1 MRIRAVIADDEPLS
15 REKLKE
21 CLQAEPDIDIVASCS
36 DGRQVVDAVER
47 LQPDAIFLDIQMPRL
62 DAFQA
67 LAELPEA
74 RIPKIVFVSAYDE
87 FALRAFESAAV
98 DYLLK
103 PYTPQR
109 FQKAVQRLRTII
121 ANERTGALRDR
132 MRSMLR
138 ELESEPAAPRIER
151 LIIKAKG
158 KIAFIYVDEIA
169 WIAAEGNYISVHTGK
184 ESFLYRETMNNM
196 MGRLDPSK
204 FLRVHRS
211 TIVNTAFVKEIQPW
225 ISDTESIVVMRD
237 GTRLTISRGYLKEL
251 QERIELAKATVG
263 R

>member
-1 MRIRAVIADDEPLS
+1 VIADDEPLS

-251 QERIELAKATVG
+251 QERIELAKAPVG

>member
-1 MRIRAVIADDEPLS
+1 MIADDEPLS

-251 QERIELAKATVG
+251 QERIELAKAPVG

>member
-1 MRIRAVIADDEPLS
+1 
-15 REKLKE
+15 
-21 CLQAEPDIDIVASCS
+21 
-36 DGRQVVDAVER
+36 
-47 LQPDAIFLDIQMPRL
+47 
-62 DAFQA
+62 
-67 LAELPEA
+67 
-74 RIPKIVFVSAYDE
+74 
-87 FALRAFESAAV
+87 
-98 DYLLK
+98 
-103 PYTPQR
+103 
-109 FQKAVQRLRTII
+109 
-121 ANERTGALRDR
+121 
-132 MRSMLR
+132 MLR

-251 QERIELAKATVG
+251 QERIELAKAPVG

>member
-36 DGRQVVDAVER
+36 DGRQVVDAVGR

-121 ANERTGALRDR
+121 SNERTGALRDR

-251 QERIELAKATVG
+251 QERIELAKAPVG

>member
-121 ANERTGALRDR
+121 SNERTGALRDR

-251 QERIELAKATVG
+251 QERIELAKAPVG

>member
-251 QERIELAKATVG
+251 QERIELAKAPVG